1 MENVIENK
9 LILGNGATPFTV
21 ADAVIRE
28 CADKEW
34 LEDVVFFL
42 NTYIERTYTSKMCVK
57 EIKPNECNNV

>member
-9 LILGNGATPFTV
+9 LTLGSGATPFTV

-34 LEDVVFFL
+34 LDDVVFFL
-42 NTYIERTYTSKMCVK
+42 NAYIKRTYTS
-57 EIKPNECNNV
+57 ENVCQGDKAE

>member
-9 LILGNGATPFTV
+9 LMLGNGATPFTV

-34 LEDVVFFL
+34 LEDVVFFI
-42 NTYIERTYTSKMCVK
+42 NAYIERTYKSKYAVREVESNEK
-57 EIKPNECNNV
+57 E